1 MKLLLVMAPAETFA
15 ERDVETNVE
24 SSAEWKPLDRR
35 VIVRIIRRLNKVYGY
50 ERYTRMR
57 ANPFRVLIGV
67 ILSHQTTDEVSHPAA
82 EKIFKRAKTPRDF
95 VRLGVKNVDAQ
106 IKNVNYH
113 PTKARRIVAISKM
126 LIEEFKGKV
135 PDTREKLME
144 LPGVGGK
151 SADIVLSYAYDVPTI
166 AVDTHV
172 RAITQR
178 LHLTK
183 NKDPEKIHHDLHRII
198 PKKYWLEVNS
208 LFVDFGKDI
217 CTSPRPKCYKCPIVK
232 LCPYENKN
240 LQPL

>member
-1 MKLLLVMAPAETFA
+1 MRVGTPAAVTS
-15 ERDVETNVE
+15 DT
-24 SSAEWKPLDRR
+24 SDEWKPLDRR

-67 ILSHQTTDEVSHPAA
+67 ILSHQTTDKISHPTA
-82 EKIFKRAKTPRDF
+82 ERLFKYAKTPEQF
-95 VRLGVKNVDAQ
+95 AKLGVKRVDSL

-113 PTKARRIVAISKM
+113 PTKAKRIVAISEM
-126 LIEEFKGKV
+126 LIEKFGGKV
-135 PDTREKLME
+135 PNTRERLME
-144 LPGVGGK
+144 LPGVGPK
-151 SADIVLSYAYDVPTI
+151 SADIILSHGFGIPTI
-166 AVDTHV
+166 PVDTHV
-172 RAITQR
+172 KAVSQR

-183 NKDPEKIHHDLHRII
+183 NKDAEKIHHDLHRII
-198 PKKYWLEVNS
+198 PKKYWLKVNS

-240 LQPL
+240 LNKV